1 MQSAP
6 LPLCPSIG
14 FLCALCVS
22 AFQSLSAQ
30 QLTYGTGT
38 WTPDS
43 LGNHRVVI
51 EVAESAAAVRVHVEW
66 RRPDANP
73 DAVEIIAVG
82 ARSGGRIAN
91 IYRRSVT
98 RESGDLALQPIDGA
112 GEYYLYYLPYR
123 GSIRSNYPRIFYPAP
138 LSTADTAWLRTAEAR
153 WSLWPAATVA
163 GIEAIDD
170 FNSFWPMQVIATPA
184 ETDALVEVEGKAPF
198 LLFPEDRTH
207 PVRMRQDLP
216 RRWIE
221 AGPGGVVK
229 GSPLRGEWFAFQV
242 GLFASKAA
250 LDSVSALFSELHGED
265 GHTIP
270 ATAFSCVNL
279 GGRDWMGRPF
289 RRRVT
294 IPLRA
299 VYPLWCGLQVPIHAV
314 PGRYTGRL
322 SVRAAG
328 TSPVILPV
336 SLDVQP
342 DTIAASG
349 DDEPWRL
356 SRLRW
361 LNSRLYQDDG
371 LVPPYTKV
379 TIAGPRLGILGRDL
393 ALAPSGMPASIRSYF
408 TPAMTA
414 IGPDAHEL
422 LAQPVAL
429 VVEDAHGRRLR
440 WQPGPLTFTK
450 RAVGAAAWAVT
461 STAGPLTLKLS
472 AQLDFDGTI
481 EYQAAL
487 STTKN
492 VNLGDVRLE
501 IPLNDR
507 AVRYFMGM
515 NLKGG
520 RRPPEYDWRWE
531 VTRNQDAAWLGD
543 VNGGLQFTL
552 KDDRYVRP
560 LNTNFYQQKPL
571 VMPASWANRGR
582 GGCHFGEERTTVYRA
597 TCFSGPRTMLAGE
610 VQHYDFRIMI
620 TPFHPIDPA
629 GHWRE
634 RYFHAYVPLDS
645 VAKMGA
651 NVINVHHATPI
662 NPFINY
668 PFLRPDT
675 MRAYIDSAH
684 ARGMKVKIYYTV
696 RELSNRAPELWT
708 LRTLGDE
715 VLADGPGGGWA
726 WLQEHVEGSY
736 LAGWF
741 VPDLSDA
748 ALITSGVSRWHNFYV
763 EGLDWL
769 ARNEGIDGL
778 YLDDVAFD
786 RVTMKRVR
794 KALERNRP
802 GSLIDLHSANQYN
815 PRDGYAS
822 SANLY
827 LEHFPFIDRLWFGE
841 YFDYDSPPDY
851 WLVEISGIPF
861 GLMGEMLEGGG
872 NPWRGMLF
880 GMTNRLPW
888 SGDPRPIWR
897 EWDSF
902 GIEGTR
908 MIGWWVPQPPVT
920 TGREDVLATTYAG
933 KGKALIAVA
942 SWAPEPVRVALAM
955 DWKAL
960 GLDSSRVRITAPAID
975 SFQPAREFRP
985 GEAIPVAPGKG
996 WLLELRE
1003 GQR

>member
-1 MQSAP
+1 M
-6 LPLCPSIG
+6 LPACPPARRPALIG
-14 FLCALCVS
+14 ALCASVFTS
-22 AFQSLSAQ
+22 VQAQ
-30 QLTYGTGT
+30 NLVYRTGQ
-38 WTPDS
+38 WNPDS

-51 EVAESAAAVRVHVEW
+51 QVAESAAAVRVHVPW

-73 DAVEIIAVG
+73 DAVEIIAVS
-82 ARSGGRIAN
+82 ARSGTRIAN
-91 IYRRSVT
+91 IYRRSIT

-112 GEYYLYYLPYR
+112 GEYDLYYLPYR
-123 GSIRSNYPRIFYPAP
+123 GSIHSNYPRIFYPAP
-138 LSTADTAWLRTAEAR
+138 VSTADPAWLRTAEAR
-153 WSLWPAATVA
+153 WSLWPAASVVA
-163 GIEAIDD
+163 LESVND
-170 FNSFWPMQVIATPA
+170 FNSYWPMQVIATRA
-184 ETDALVEVEGKAPF
+184 ETEALVEVEGKAPF
-198 LLFPEDRTH
+198 LLFPEDRAH
-207 PVRMRQDLP
+207 PVLMRHDLP
-216 RRWIE
+216 QRWIE

-229 GSPLRGEWFAFQV
+229 GSALRGEWFAFQAGV
-242 GLFASKAA
+242 FASRRG
-250 LDSVSALFSELHGED
+250 LDSVSAAFTELHGP
-265 GHTIP
+265 GGQVLA
-270 ATAFSCVNL
+270 ATSFTCVNL
-279 GGRDWMGRPF
+279 AGRDWMGRPF

-294 IPLRA
+294 LA
-299 VYPLWCGLQVPIHAV
+299 HGEVYPLWCGVQVPVKAV
-314 PGRYTGRL
+314 PGRYTGRM

-328 TSPVILPV
+328 TAPVVLPI
-336 SLDVQP
+336 SLVVQP
-342 DTIAASG
+342 DTIADSG
-349 DDEPWRL
+349 DDDPSRL

-371 LVPPYTKV
+371 LVPPYTPVAV
-379 TIAGPRLGILGRDL
+379 TGRRLAILGRDVG
-393 ALAPSGMPASIRSYF
+393 LAPSGLPASIRSYF
-408 TPAMTA
+408 TSAMTA

-429 VVEDAHGRRLR
+429 VVEDAHGRKPR
-440 WQPGPLTFTK
+440 WQPGPLTFTR
-450 RAVGAAAWAVT
+450 RAQGAAAWSVT
-461 STAGPLTLKLS
+461 STAGPLRLKLT

-487 STTKN
+487 ATSKN

-501 IPLNDR
+501 IPMDDR
-507 AVRYFMGM
+507 SVRYFMGM

-520 RRPPEYDWRWE
+520 RRPAAYDWRWE

-582 GGCHFGEERTTVYRA
+582 GGCNFAEEDTTVYRVA
-597 TCFSGPRTMLAGE
+597 CFSGPRTMLAGE
-610 VQHYDFRIMI
+610 VQHYDFRLMI

-629 GHWRE
+629 EHWRE
-634 RYFHAYVPLDS
+634 RYFHSYVPLDS

-696 RELSNRAPELWT
+696 RELTNRAPELWT

-736 LAGWF
+736 LGGWF
-741 VPDLSDA
+741 VPELGDA
-748 ALITSGVSRWHNFYV
+748 ALVTSGVSRWHNFYI

-815 PRDGYAS
+815 PRDGFAS

-880 GMTNRLPW
+880 GMTSRLPW
-888 SGDPRPIWR
+888 SGDPRPLWR
-897 EWDSF
+897 EWDRF
-902 GIEGTR
+902 GIGDTK
-908 MIGWWVPQPPVT
+908 MIGWWVPAPPVT

-933 KGKALIAVA
+933 EGKALVAVA
-942 SWAPEPVRVALAM
+942 SWAPGPVRVPLAV
-955 DWKAL
+955 DWPAL
-960 GLDSSRVRITAPAID
+960 GLDSSRTRITASAID

-985 GEAIPVAPGKG
+985 GEPIPIAPGKG

-1003 GQR
+1003 EQR